1 MISFT
6 LLRHVPCHDQMW
18 RTQWCPYWGWQIGE
32 KRLLLEFLSHFWD
45 NCCWTH
51 MKVTVQLGREG
62 LDINLSHGQDID
74 RLQWQLLPMAV
85 FGFKKKKIKRLI
97 QILICTLCKS
107 SSKPLKSSLFWKF
120 FFMCDILGNQK
131 KMYFFFSSFWKDSLM
146 GNAAECRYNSEKAFL
161 DTVEYSFEAAHRVKA
176 NFEKLIWT
184 FEVL

>member
-6 LLRHVPCHDQMW
+6 LLRHVPRHDQMW

-85 FGFKKKKIKRLI
+85 FGFKKKKNQEINPNPYLYLV
-97 QILICTLCKS
+97 QI
-107 SSKPLKSSLFWKF
+107 
-120 FFMCDILGNQK
+120 ILQTFEEFTILEVFLHVW
-131 KMYFFFSSFWKDSLM
+131 YF
-146 GNAAECRYNSEKAFL
+146 GESEKNVFL
-161 DTVEYSFEAAHRVKA
+161 LFIILKRFIDGKCCRV
-176 NFEKLIWT
+176 
-184 FEVL
+184 